1 MGMNVGIVPLYGW
14 GEKSDRAADYVL
26 DMRFKRES
34 LIATLSLEGINAP
47 MTYKGTLNGDLFG
60 FYVVNVLAPTLNEGD
75 VLVLDSLSV
84 HKVKGVLRPLWD
96 KGVWIVFLPVYSPDL
111 NPIELVWSKMKM
123 MIRKLR
129 TRTEAEL
136 QVALT
141 KAIEWITSDDIKG
154 YFKHCGYASI

>member
-1 MGMNVGIVPLYGW
+1 MVPLYGW
-14 GEKSDRAADYVL
+14 GEKSERVNDYVP

-34 LIATLSLEGINAP
+34 LIATLSLDGISAP
-47 MTYKGTLNGDLFG
+47 MTYKGALDGDLFG
-60 FYVVNVLAPTLNEGD
+60 SYVVNVLAPTLSEGD

-84 HKVKGVLRPLWD
+84 HKVRGVLRPLWD

-111 NPIELVWSKMKM
+111 NPIELVWSKMKA

-129 TRTEAEL
+129 TKTETEL
-136 QVALT
+136 QVALA

>member
-1 MGMNVGIVPLYGW
+1 MVPLYGW
-14 GEKSDRAADYVL
+14 GEKSERVNDYVPDL
-26 DMRFKRES
+26 RFKRES
-34 LIATLSLEGINAP
+34 LIAALSLDGISAP
-47 MTYKGTLNGDLFG
+47 MAYKGTLDGDLFG
-60 FYVVNVLAPTLNEGD
+60 SYVVNVLAPTLSEGD

-84 HKVKGVLRPLWD
+84 HKVRGVLRPLWG

-111 NPIELVWSKMKM
+111 NPIELVWSKMKA

-129 TRTEAEL
+129 TKTETEL
-136 QVALT
+136 QVALA

>member
-1 MGMNVGIVPLYGW
+1 MGINVGMVPLYGW
-14 GEKSDRAADYVL
+14 GEKSERVNDYVL

-34 LIATLSLEGINAP
+34 LIATLSLDGISAP
-47 MTYKGTLNGDLFG
+47 MTYKGALDGDLFG
-60 FYVVNVLAPTLNEGD
+60 SYVVNVLAPTLSEGD

-84 HKVKGVLRPLWD
+84 HKVRGVLRPLWD

-111 NPIELVWSKMKM
+111 NPIELVWSKMKA

-129 TRTEAEL
+129 TKTETEL
-136 QVALT
+136 QVALA